1 MAVWVILPIVL
12 CAVSFIGCW
21 TVYGLAL
28 HFNHVCSLTNWEYRN
43 SCQTNETGNC
53 CTLENVPTIST
64 SGANFPE
71 NSLFTATINAGSFL
85 FLIFCIFH
93 HAHILDRNHAH
104 SLLSKIAMILGCVVS
119 MGAFMAGNC
128 NPTELMLLHY
138 LGAAL
143 SFLCV
148 CLYMTILTSLTSKCV
163 MTGCERVLY
172 PLRSISTIIQVSA
185 TILYGIFFIHEDYYY
200 KHISAVFEW
209 LLSVNL
215 QLYELSYSA
224 EFYFFS
230 SSMLS
235 VLLAKKEEE
244 KCLILS

>member
-1 MAVWVILPIVL
+1 MSAHLL
-12 CAVSFIGCW
+12 
-21 TVYGLAL
+21 TV
-28 HFNHVCSLTNWEYRN
+28 
-43 SCQTNETGNC
+43 
-53 CTLENVPTIST
+53 
-64 SGANFPE
+64 
-71 NSLFTATINAGSFL
+71 
-85 FLIFCIFH
+85 LIFCIFH
-93 HAHILDRNHAH
+93 HAHILDRNNVH

-143 SFLCV
+143 SFVCV
-148 CLYMTILTSLTSKCV
+148 CLYMTILTFLTSKCV
-163 MTGCERVLY
+163 MTGCEWALH
-172 PLRSISTIIQVSA
+172 PLRSISTIIQVFA
-185 TILYGIFFIHEDYYY
+185 TILYGIFFIQEDFFY

-209 LLSVNL
+209 LLAVNL
-215 QLYELSYSA
+215 QLYELSYSV

>member
-28 HFNHVCSLTNWEYRN
+28 SFNHVCSLNNWEYRN
-43 SCQTNETGNC
+43 SCHINEVGNC
-53 CTLENVPTIST
+53 CTLDNVPTVSS
-64 SGANFPE
+64 SGAKFPE

-85 FLIFCIFH
+85 FLVFCIFH
-93 HAHILDRNHAH
+93 HAHILNRNNVH

-119 MGAFMAGNC
+119 VGAFMAGNC
-128 NPTELMLLHY
+128 NPVELLLLHY

-143 SFLCV
+143 SFVFV
-148 CLYMTILTSLTSKCV
+148 CLYMTILTSLTGKCTL
-163 MTGCERVLY
+163 TGCERILY
-172 PLRSISTIIQVSA
+172 PLRIISSTIQISA
-185 TILYGIFFIHEDYYY
+185 TILYGIFFIQEDYFY

-209 LLSVNL
+209 LLCVNL
-215 QLYELSYSA
+215 ELYELSYSV

-235 VLLAKKEEE
+235 VLLAKKDEE